1 MTITY
6 EVRCVDSI
14 IVEWKRI
21 GVKLDKAIEMVK
33 KAIERSRY
41 YEMCSDWNEDAL
53 EYMVENWEN
62 IF

>member
-6 EVRCVDSI
+6 EVRCVDHI

-41 YEMCSDWNEDAL
+41 YEMRSDWNEDAL